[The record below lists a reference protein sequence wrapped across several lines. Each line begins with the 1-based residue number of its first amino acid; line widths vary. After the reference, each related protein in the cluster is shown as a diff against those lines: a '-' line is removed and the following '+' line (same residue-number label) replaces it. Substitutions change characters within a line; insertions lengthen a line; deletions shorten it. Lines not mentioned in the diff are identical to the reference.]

1 MNQIVQDNFL
11 IRNYQSKDF
20 ERLIKLWKATGIYGA
35 ERKDDEKSIEKCN
48 SLGGKML
55 IMENIKNKLIVGS
68 SWMTVD
74 GRRLYLH
81 HFCIAPE
88 YQRQGLGK
96 AMAYASLE
104 FIKKTGCQ
112 TKIEVQKANIR
123 AKNLYEK
130 LGFFSYTD
138 YDIYMMRDVD

>member
-20 ERLIKLWKATGIYGA
+20 ERLLRLWKATGIYNP
-35 ERKDDEKSIEKCN
+35 ERKDDEKSIEQCN
-48 SLGGKML
+48 AFGGKML
-55 IMENIKNKLIVGS
+55 VMENTINREIIGS

-81 HFCIAPE
+81 HFCILPG
-88 YQRQGLGK
+88 YQGRGLGK
-96 AMAYASLE
+96 ALGFASLE
-104 FIKKTGCQ
+104 FIKSTGYQ
-112 TKIEVQKANIR
+112 TKIEVHKENKP

-130 LGFFSYTD
+130 MGFFSFTD
-138 YDIYMMRDVD
+138 YDIYMMRDV